1 MVYATLLYL
10 LISAFVIFVWSPPAI
25 LRMIILLV
33 LILLYLLTS
42 KRFNRRK

>member
-10 LISAFVIFVWSPPAI
+10 LIAAFVIFVWSPPAI

-33 LILLYLLTS
+33 LVLVYSLTL
-42 KRFNRRK
+42 KRFNREK

>member
-1 MVYATLLYL
+1 MVYTTLLYL
-10 LISAFVIFVWSPPAI
+10 LIAAFVIFVWSPPAI

-33 LILLYLLTS
+33 LVLVYSLTL

>member
-10 LISAFVIFVWSPPAI
+10 LIAAFVIFVWSPPAI

-33 LILLYLLTS
+33 LVLVYSLTL
-42 KRFNRRK
+42 KRFNRGK

>member
-10 LISAFVIFVWSPPAI
+10 LIAAFVIFVWSPPEI

-42 KRFNRRK
+42 KRFNRRE

>member
-10 LISAFVIFVWSPPAI
+10 LIAAFVIFVWSPPAI

-33 LILLYLLTS
+33 LVLVYSLTL

>member
-10 LISAFVIFVWSPPAI
+10 LIATFVIFVWSPPAI

-33 LILLYLLTS
+33 LILLYSLTL
-42 KRFNRRK
+42 KRFNRGK